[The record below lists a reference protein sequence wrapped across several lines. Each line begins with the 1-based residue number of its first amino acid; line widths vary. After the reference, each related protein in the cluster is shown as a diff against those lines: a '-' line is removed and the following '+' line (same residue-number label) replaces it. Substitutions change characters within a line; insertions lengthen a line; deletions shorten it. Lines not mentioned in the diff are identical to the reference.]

1 MFASKLKNVPSSPTC
16 GFFFYYFCLHIR
28 NHLKRNLKMLCND
41 YKLKIIKQS
50 KPLNIIYTPKIFPK
64 LLEIS
69 NFYGYE
75 SRVCMHAL
83 ILIIVFI

>member
-1 MFASKLKNVPSSPTC
+1 
-16 GFFFYYFCLHIR
+16 
-28 NHLKRNLKMLCND
+28 MLCND

-69 NFYGYE
+69 NFYGYK
-75 SRVCMHAL
+75 SPVCMHAL